1 MSRLQASRQAD
12 RSTEEESDTC
22 MTTDRLINILVTITL
37 VEMMVA
43 VGLGVRFTELIKF
56 IKKWRLVLKAGVGNY
71 ICVPAIAVA
80 LLLLF
85 NAAPMVAAGFLI
97 LAVCP
102 GAPFAPSCTSLAK
115 GNVAVAVGLMVI
127 LAASSAILAPALLQ
141 VLLRLTGEGNALQVD
156 VARVGGTLLLTQ
168 LLPLCVGI
176 SVRHWW
182 SGIAERLQ
190 KPASLISAMLGLA
203 TVGTILVVHFQLLI
217 EIRLRGYLGMS
228 ALLVASWVVGWLLGG
243 PEVNKRKALS
253 LTTSLRNV
261 GVGLVIATGN
271 FGGTAAVT
279 TAVTYGIVE
288 ILGSLLLAFWWGHQ
302 ASYKVN

>member
-1 MSRLQASRQAD
+1 
-12 RSTEEESDTC
+12 
-22 MTTDRLINILVTITL
+22 MTTDRLINILVTLTL

-43 VGLGVRFTELIKF
+43 VGLGVGFTELIEF
-56 IKKWRLVLKAGVGNY
+56 IKKWRLVLLACVANY
-71 ICVPAIAVA
+71 ICIPAIAVA

-85 NAAPMVAAGFLI
+85 NATPMVAAGFLI

-102 GAPFAPSCTSLAK
+102 GAPFAPPCTSLAR
-115 GNVAVAVGLMVI
+115 GNVAVSVGLMVI

-141 VLLRLTGEGNALQVD
+141 VLLRLTGGSNALQVD
-156 VARVGGTLLLTQ
+156 VARIGGTLLLTQ
-168 LLPLCVGI
+168 LLPLCVGLG
-176 SVRHWW
+176 VRYWR
-182 SGIAERLQ
+182 SGIAEKLQ
-190 KPASLISAMLGLA
+190 RPASLVSVMLGLV
-203 TVGTILVVHFQLLI
+203 TVGTILVIHFQLLM

-243 PEVNKRKALS
+243 PEANKRKALS

-261 GVGLVIATGN
+261 GVGLVIATSN

-279 TAVTYGIVE
+279 AVVTYGIVE

-302 ASYKVN
+302 ASYRRN